1 MNFLKKLFTR
11 KKQFSSLPLKSVGG
25 FWSAPVGAPHGHTL
39 KKPIMCMAPMAD
51 VTDAPFRQMFAQ
63 YGRPDVTWTEFVSAD
78 GLFLRPIVPGVGD
91 QPTNEFERIAL
102 EHGVGTDHPLLK
114 DLIYTEA
121 ERPIVAQFFSK
132 DPERME
138 RAAALAVALGYDGFD
153 INMGCPA
160 KVICNQGA
168 GSAMIKDPEGA
179 QELIQAAI
187 RGVAGKIPVSVKTRI
202 GFNKNEIDT
211 WLPALLAANP
221 AVITLHA
228 RTRKEESKVPAHWD
242 IITQAVEIR
251 NQQNPEVLIIGNGD
265 VDSLDEA
272 DARVAETG
280 CDGVMIG
287 RGIFGNPWF
296 FNRQTPRESLS
307 EEEIL
312 RVMLEHTKLFSE
324 ILGETKNF
332 AVMKKHFKSYIA
344 GFSEAKTLRTA
355 LMEKGNSYEDVEEI
369 VVEYFKK

>member
-1 MNFLKKLFTR
+1 MLNFIKKIFE
-11 KKQFSSLPLKSVGG
+11 KKQKYTPLPLVSEGG
-25 FWSAPVGAPHGHTL
+25 FWDEI

-51 VTDAPFRQMFAQ
+51 VTDAPFRQMFAK
-63 YGRPDVTWTEFVSAD
+63 YGRPDITWTEFVSAD
-78 GLFLRPIVPGVGD
+78 GLFLRPIVPGVSD
-91 QPTNEFERIAL
+91 QSTNEFERIAL

-138 RAAALAVALGYDGFD
+138 RAARLTAALGYDGFD

-168 GSAMIKDPEGA
+168 GSAMINDPEGA

-187 RGVAGKIPVSVKTRI
+187 RGAEFNGKKIPVSVKTRI
-202 GFNKNEIDT
+202 GYNKNEIDT

-221 AVITLHA
+221 VAVILHA
-228 RTRKEESKVPAHWD
+228 RTRKEMSKVPAKWE
-242 IITQAVEIR
+242 IIKHAVEMRDELGSNI
-251 NQQNPEVLIIGNGD
+251 LILGNGD
-265 VDSLDEA
+265 VDSLREA
-272 DARVAETG
+272 DQRVVETG

-296 FNRQTPRESLS
+296 FNREVKKEDLS
-307 EEEIL
+307 EKEIL
-312 RVMLEHTKLFSE
+312 KTLLEHTQLFDE
-324 ILGETKNF
+324 ILSNTKSF
-332 AVMKKHFKSYIA
+332 SIMKKHCKSYIA
-344 GFSEAKTLRTA
+344 GLPDIKSLRTE
-355 LMEKGNSYEDVEEI
+355 LMEKGNDYKDVENI
-369 VVEYFKK
+369 VEHHLQEP